1 MKQVLKSFCL
11 LNRLTQES
19 PDNNFKDVKKYI
31 CKLLFYLSINLKAA
45 FNLLGNISKKKQIR
59 ILPVKNISCSM
70 HAYPTSR
77 NNP

>member
-1 MKQVLKSFCL
+1 MKQVFKSFCL

-31 CKLLFYLSINLKAA
+31 CKLLFYLSINLKMT
-45 FNLLGNISKKKQIR
+45 FKFWDNFSKQKQIR
-59 ILPVKNISCSM
+59 LLPVKSISCSM
-70 HAYPTSR
+70 HAYPTTR

>member
-1 MKQVLKSFCL
+1 MKQVFKSFCL

-31 CKLLFYLSINLKAA
+31 CKLCSISNSIET
-45 FNLLGNISKKKQIR
+45 ISKKKQIR

>member
-1 MKQVLKSFCL
+1 MNQVFKSFCL
-11 LNRLTQES
+11 HNRLTQES
-19 PDNNFKDVKKYI
+19 LDDNFKGAKKYL
-31 CKLLFYLSINLKAA
+31 CKNLFYLFVNLKTA
-45 FNLLGNISKKKQIR
+45 FNLLGNFSKKKQIR

>member
-1 MKQVLKSFCL
+1 MNQVFKSFCL
-11 LNRLTQES
+11 HNRLTQES
-19 PDNNFKDVKKYI
+19 PDDNFKGAKKYI
-31 CKLLFYLSINLKAA
+31 CKILFYLSVNLKTAL
-45 FNLLGNISKKKQIR
+45 NLLDNFSNKNQIR